1 MGTRV
6 PEAVETLVRLGNS
19 LYALNQLDGAAAAYE
34 AALAA
39 SPDNPEIITHL
50 ANVALVDNRLPQA
63 IAGYERAHALRPDD
77 PWIRYCLGLAYLTS
91 GDFARGWMHFEARLD
106 RQPLWHEVS
115 KRRWK
120 GKRSSPS
127 GKTMLLLTE
136 QGLGDVLFFI
146 RFVPAVVAMG
156 FRVSILVDRELK
168 PLLSAQPWLHSVF
181 DKQDQRPDFD
191 EYCPLLSLP
200 WILSHKA
207 RADPVA
213 APYLRVPPGRLALAR
228 TRLACFAGV
237 KVGIAWAGNPKHER
251 DRMRSLPLK
260 QFTVILAARDATFF
274 SLQRQCPEPD
284 QCTLDELPRLNKA
297 PDALDDFA
305 ATAAF
310 VSQLDLVICVD
321 TSVAHLAGALG
332 VPVWI
337 LLPFAPDWRW
347 QLARSDSP
355 WYPTARLY
363 RQPALD
369 DWSPVV
375 SQVAH
380 DLADFVRT
388 RHDHQTS

>member
-1 MGTRV
+1 
-6 PEAVETLVRLGNS
+6 
-19 LYALNQLDGAAAAYE
+19 
-34 AALAA
+34 
-39 SPDNPEIITHL
+39 
-50 ANVALVDNRLPQA
+50 
-63 IAGYERAHALRPDD
+63 
-77 PWIRYCLGLAYLTS
+77 
-91 GDFARGWMHFEARLD
+91 
-106 RQPLWHEVS
+106 
-115 KRRWK
+115 
-120 GKRSSPS
+120 
-127 GKTMLLLTE
+127 
-136 QGLGDVLFFI
+136 
-146 RFVPAVVAMG
+146 
-156 FRVSILVDRELK
+156 
-168 PLLSAQPWLHSVF
+168 
-181 DKQDQRPDFD
+181 
-191 EYCPLLSLP
+191 
-200 WILSHKA
+200 
-207 RADPVA
+207 
-213 APYLRVPPGRLALAR
+213 
-228 TRLACFAGV
+228 
-237 KVGIAWAGNPKHER
+237 
-251 DRMRSLPLK
+251 MRSLPLK

-369 DWSPVV
+369 DWSPVL